1 MYHCYVKLD
10 LDRGLGRFIGH
21 PCGNGEEMIT
31 PQQFRRDVLGLPWIC
46 WNGKIGYCRREAKF
60 SLHAI
65 IKSATIILPR
75 MRLLSKI
82 VGQITRGE

>member
-31 PQQFRRDVLGLPWIC
+31 PQQFRRDARTTLDLLERHNW
-46 WNGKIGYCRREAKF
+46 
-60 SLHAI
+60 
-65 IKSATIILPR
+65 ILP
-75 MRLLSKI
+75 
-82 VGQITRGE
+82 TRGEILASCHHQVCDNNPP